1 MKVTKKN
8 IEKFRNEF
16 AAKLVKALEDEFGP
30 LEDFKKQ
37 FTESEWRVLDNSYR
51 FEGVLEIVEHA
62 QITMEMLKDKW
73 EDLAALDE
81 YMASGDWQKD
91 YEAEERGELRK
102 DLPKAVL
109 SQDQLYNALK
119 DMDEVMKDMRRLC
132 RHYKTPKKE
141 KAGKA

>member
-102 DLPKAVL
+102 NLPKGVL

-119 DMDEVMKDMRRLC
+119 DMDGIMKDMRRLC
-132 RHYKTPKKE
+132 RHYKT
-141 KAGKA
+141 GNRSR